1 MILWEAV
8 RKLGR
13 VQQARERVEEECN
26 YCCCCF
32 SYLQSPCGSAC
43 KLFMNCVMHWRVLFN
58 CLTTEHCPVASSASS
73 FDGLDCIEYPSP
85 WISSVRKIEDVIK
98 EKEKKI
104 QKSVSV
110 GWSLALIFTLITYLC
125 RPWEHYRKDCSCQML
140 IARFP
145 LHQRQMCSARWPHLL
160 NTS

>member
-1 MILWEAV
+1 M

-13 VQQARERVEEECN
+13 VQKARERVEEEEEKCDELRMQLLMLLLLLF
-26 YCCCCF
+26 F

-85 WISSVRKIEDVIK
+85 WITSVRKIEDVIK
-98 EKEKKI
+98 EKKKKI
-104 QKSVSV
+104 QKSVSAE
-110 GWSLALIFTLITYLC
+110 WSLALIFTLRTYLC
-125 RPWEHYRKDCSCQML
+125 RP
-140 IARFP
+140 
-145 LHQRQMCSARWPHLL
+145 
-160 NTS
+160 